1 MLTLVIVLLNYLF
14 LQVISSR
21 DVSAVNVLYC
31 SVQKIQ
37 FSLQKMLMKEQ
48 VFVFIVPKN
57 AVLNI
62 YQNPTRAATTGASVL
77 MRTGAAR
84 WHHEPAAGPASTH
97 QPHDWAGRHSSGQI
111 APGAPS
117 VCILSYLHP
126 PVWPQQGSQPVGTD
140 PSHLRSFPQGPY

>member
-62 YQNPTRAATTGASVL
+62 YQNPTRAATAGASIP

-84 WHHEPAAGPASTH
+84 WHHEPAAGPASAH
-97 QPHDWAGRHSSGQI
+97 QPHD
-111 APGAPS
+111 
-117 VCILSYLHP
+117 
-126 PVWPQQGSQPVGTD
+126 
-140 PSHLRSFPQGPY
+140 